1 MFPTVSL
8 PDAFRLAIVRVSVAV
23 RTLTGRLL
31 PRFGFYSF
39 TMFCIPAIANARV
52 VFPPFASFPLLI
64 NALCISDG
72 RFFVPVKTAMHSSY
86 SRISI
91 NSRASFTVFY
101 LSIDL
106 FTKSCR
112 VIVLYLLFSLLCN
125 HNTLLCKDCQLFFII
140 FLYSAKFL
148 CYIRL
153 TGGE

>member
-91 NSRASFTVFY
+91 NSRASFTVFN
-101 LSIDL
+101 L
-106 FTKSCR
+106 FCTSCFLCSAIIILYCAK
-112 VIVLYLLFSLLCN
+112 IVNSFLLFFF
-125 HNTLLCKDCQLFFII
+125 TLQSFCVI
-140 FLYSAKFL
+140 FVSQ
-148 CYIRL
+148 
-153 TGGE
+153 EVNNS